1 MPLSYNS
8 FEFLHILR
16 IDNEFH
22 IIGIANSNLQVS
34 FTLSGRSHHQTKQ
47 ITNEKVKSFKISRS
61 RKRNGSESFIH
72 Q

>member
-34 FTLSGRSHHQTKQ
+34 FALSGRSHHQTKQ
-47 ITNEKVKSFKISRS
+47 ITNEKIKSFKISRS